1 MVPPEF
7 QLLVERYYETLYRFG
22 YSLAG
27 NRTDACDLVQQTFL
41 IWARSG
47 SNLRDAGK
55 VKSWLFTTLY
65 REFLKLH
72 RHGKRMTS
80 VEPPQLEAQPVH
92 ADPALLSGLDGE
104 SALKALAQVDELF
117 RAPLSLFYLEELS
130 YKDIAHA
137 LDIPIGTV
145 MSRISRCKEQLRAL
159 LQRRS
164 GSSSPSA
171 TSRPAAR
178 WAPPSTP
185 PPSRCGPGPAV
196 RAPAPAPTTSPPRSR
211 SR

>member
-22 YSLAG
+22 FSLAG

-47 SNLRDAGK
+47 SNLRDAAK
-55 VKSWLFTTLY
+55 AKSWLFTTLY

-72 RHGKRMTS
+72 RHTRRMHV
-80 VEPPQLEAQPVH
+80 VEPPELEAEPVE

-104 SALKALAQVDELF
+104 SALRALAGVDEVF
-117 RAPLSLFYLEELS
+117 RAPLALFYLEELS
-130 YKDIAHA
+130 YKDIARA

-145 MSRISRCKEQLRAL
+145 MSRISRGKDQLRAIL
-159 LQRRS
+159 ARRT
-164 GSSSPSA
+164 GTAGTPPHPA
-171 TSRPAAR
+171 QRPAHH
-178 WAPPSTP
+178 
-185 PPSRCGPGPAV
+185 G
-196 RAPAPAPTTSPPRSR
+196 
-211 SR
+211 

>member
-27 NRTDACDLVQQTFL
+27 NRTDACDLVQQTYL

-47 SNLRDAGK
+47 TNLRDAGK
-55 VKSWLFTTLY
+55 AKSWLFTTLY

-72 RHGKRMTS
+72 RHGKRMTA
-80 VEPPQLEAQPVH
+80 VEPPQLEAEPIE
-92 ADPALLSGLDGE
+92 ADPALLSSLDGE
-104 SALKALAQVDELF
+104 TALRALAAIDEVF

-130 YKDIAHA
+130 YKDIARA

-145 MSRISRCKEQLRAL
+145 MSRISRGKDQLRSL
-159 LQRRS
+159 LRHHS
-164 GSSSPSA
+164 GAAASRTP
-171 TSRPAAR
+171 RPAHH
-178 WAPPSTP
+178 
-185 PPSRCGPGPAV
+185 G
-196 RAPAPAPTTSPPRSR
+196 
-211 SR
+211 

>member
-47 SNLRDAGK
+47 SNLRDAAK
-55 VKSWLFTTLY
+55 AKSWLFTTLY

-72 RHGKRMTS
+72 RHTRRVTA
-80 VEPPQLEAQPVH
+80 VEPPQLEAEPVE
-92 ADPALLSGLDGE
+92 ADPALLSGIDGE
-104 SALKALAQVDELF
+104 VALHALSMVDELF

-130 YKDIAHA
+130 YKDIARA

-145 MSRISRCKEQLRAL
+145 MSRISRGKDQLRAI
-159 LQRRS
+159 LQHRTRS
-164 GSSSPSA
+164 GSSSP
-171 TSRPAAR
+171 TSTRPAH
-178 WAPPSTP
+178 
-185 PPSRCGPGPAV
+185 G
-196 RAPAPAPTTSPPRSR
+196 
-211 SR
+211 